1 MTHHELAAAGYDV
14 SAAAHARLTQFVHAL
29 LAENQALNLT
39 AARDVAGVWRA
50 HVCDSLALV
59 AWIGEHRVARLLDLG
74 SGGGLPGIPLACACA
89 GLDVT
94 LLDATRKKVAALERI
109 IQSVGLEHAQAVWGR
124 AETLAHDPA
133 HRERFDAVAARAVA
147 TLPVLIEYAAGFVR
161 TGGHAWF
168 FKSQSAADTEVAQAE
183 PAAQAC
189 KLAYA
194 DTLRYRLP
202 GEPAERVILGYRKTS
217 ALGVELPRRAGRAQ
231 KRPL

>member
-1 MTHHELAAAGYDV
+1 MTHQELAAAGYDV
-14 SAAAHARLTQFVHAL
+14 SAAAHDRLARFVCAL
-29 LAENQALNLT
+29 LAENRTLNLT
-39 AARDVAGVWRA
+39 AARAPDEVWA
-50 HVCDSLALV
+50 VHVCDSLALT

-109 IQSVGLEHAQAVWGR
+109 IQSVGLEHAHAVWGR

-133 HRERFDAVAARAVA
+133 HRERFDAVVARAVA

-161 TGGHAWF
+161 TGGYAWF
-168 FKSQSAADTEVAQAE
+168 FKSQSAADTEAAQAE

-189 KLAYA
+189 KLVYA

-202 GEPAERVILGYRKTS
+202 GEPAERVIVGYHKTGLLG
-217 ALGVELPRRAGRAQ
+217 AELPRRPGRAQ